1 MERERAGHEGG
12 GHQCPPGQETSVQG
26 LTSAQELRQSPSRG
40 RFGLAAKKLRWVVI
54 IRAGPTW
61 ARTCCLPLGRGW
73 GTNLGR
79 INGSVVSW
87 GGWSCLLTAAES
99 SADPC
104 QDSMSELE
112 RGTEEDEGG
121 STSDTAPML
130 PRRPPDHQTSGLATQ
145 GLRTLLLLGQALT
158 WLLLHLLLPGMVF
171 LLVLLP
177 AVVVVYL
184 GFLCHS
190 RSPPLH
196 PPGPARTPAF
206 RSRFLPYPSFSP
218 PLFLLPPLQ
227 DADPDSYWPGLRL
240 HPHVPLARFRVLPIA
255 PPRLPS
261 PLSWAQPFSGPAQGP
276 SCLRPTRLGLLPL
289 TILVLAST
297 ARDRLIRRLRPLL
310 SPLAWT
316 PWLPGPNGE
325 EQLCAWVTPERT
337 PNSPTIP

>member
-1 MERERAGHEGG
+1 
-12 GHQCPPGQETSVQG
+12 
-26 LTSAQELRQSPSRG
+26 
-40 RFGLAAKKLRWVVI
+40 
-54 IRAGPTW
+54 
-61 ARTCCLPLGRGW
+61 
-73 GTNLGR
+73 
-79 INGSVVSW
+79 
-87 GGWSCLLTAAES
+87 
-99 SADPC
+99 
-104 QDSMSELE
+104 MSELE

-190 RSPPLH
+190 R
-196 PPGPARTPAF
+196 
-206 RSRFLPYPSFSP
+206 
-218 PLFLLPPLQ
+218 
-227 DADPDSYWPGLRL
+227 
-240 HPHVPLARFRVLPIA
+240 
-255 PPRLPS
+255 
-261 PLSWAQPFSGPAQGP
+261 PFSGPAQGP

>member
-190 RSPPLH
+190 RVN
-196 PPGPARTPAF
+196 
-206 RSRFLPYPSFSP
+206 
-218 PLFLLPPLQ
+218 
-227 DADPDSYWPGLRL
+227 ADPDSYWPGLRL